1 MEGHVRKRGDKYYY
15 SFEGPKI
22 NGKRKRYER
31 VGGKTKKEAYSA
43 LRKALEEF
51 ESTARVFDSSNL
63 SVHDYLNFWY
73 DDYVVRNL
81 KYNSQVTYKR
91 LIDGRI
97 SPLIG
102 KYKLSAVT
110 PHVLQKVIDKE
121 TDDGASKQTVSIIK
135 AIITSSFKRAVYP
148 YEFIKTSPA
157 QYLVMP
163 KFDKRKSST
172 KDSLKVFTME
182 DFSKMQ
188 QHVSPEDS
196 FYIPMHIAFH
206 TGLRR
211 GEVSALTWEDINFH
225 DRTIN
230 IDKIIVDKTDG
241 YSIDTPKTQSS
252 YRMIDIGETLVKLL
266 KKHKMKQSER
276 RLFYGSNYIES
287 NFICTHPNGELVV
300 PHSLSYYCRK
310 TKWRSG
316 VDFTFHS
323 FRHTHAT
330 MLLENGAKMKDV
342 QYRLGHSSIL
352 TTMDTYAH
360 VTKKTKKATVD
371 LFENYLEQE

>member
-252 YRMIDIGETLVKLL
+252 YRVIDIGETLVKLL

>member
-110 PHVLQKVIDKE
+110 PHVLQKVIDRE
-121 TDDGASKQTVSIIK
+121 TDEGASKQTVSIIK

-252 YRMIDIGETLVKLL
+252 YRVIDIGETLVKLL

>member
-51 ESTARVFDSSNL
+51 ETTARVFDSSNL

-252 YRMIDIGETLVKLL
+252 YRVIDIGETLVKLL

>member
-51 ESTARVFDSSNL
+51 ETTARVFDSSNL

-188 QHVSPEDS
+188 QHVSHEDS

-252 YRMIDIGETLVKLL
+252 YRVIDIGETLVKLL